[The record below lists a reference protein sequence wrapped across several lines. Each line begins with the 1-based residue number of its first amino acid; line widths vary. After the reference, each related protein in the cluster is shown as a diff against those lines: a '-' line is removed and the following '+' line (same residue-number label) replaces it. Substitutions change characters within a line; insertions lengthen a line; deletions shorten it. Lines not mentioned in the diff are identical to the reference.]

1 MKKRALVSIII
12 PVYNVEKYLDACVE
26 SAIGQSYEHIEVILV
41 NDKSTDRSAAMC
53 DVWAKKDKRV
63 RVIHKQNNE
72 GVNMA
77 RHTGFNSSKGDYVM
91 FLDSD
96 DILHREG
103 TERSLVALIDNDA
116 DIVVYGH
123 NEFSDANE
131 KTNLLKKL
139 SQQDEINVLK
149 TSDEVARYAFFGDGN
164 FPDVFRMTVWGKLYK
179 RKIISKVDWSVSN
192 YRYYEDNF
200 WIAPVLLSAKRLVI
214 LSDKLVNYRRNTKYN
229 HIGPSLS
236 GQLTG
241 NLKDGRPIG
250 YLEQVKHLFDLDIKL
265 AKKYGVINLKDRLED
280 KYYGE
285 MLWRIDGLS
294 RAGLLNAENNLEH
307 FPEVWAWYRERSARE
322 RAEIVYLAKENI
334 RLSTELDSHL
344 RIKRSARLLIG
355 NIKRRI
361 SGAK

>member
-1 MKKRALVSIII
+1 MKKTLVSIII

-26 SAIGQSYEHIEVILV
+26 SVIGQTYKDIEIILV
-41 NDKSTDRSAAMC
+41 NDKSTDGSAKIC
-53 DVWAKKDKRV
+53 DGWKAKDERI
-63 RVIHKQNNE
+63 RVIHKSKNE

-77 RHTGFNSSKGDYVM
+77 RLTGFEQSQGEYIT

-96 DILHREG
+96 DILYKECV
-103 TERSLVALIDNDA
+103 ERPLAALIENGA
-116 DIVVYGH
+116 DIVAYGH
-123 NEFSDANE
+123 KEFSDASE
-131 KTNLLKKL
+131 KTDLIRGVTREN
-139 SQQDEINVLK
+139 EVNVLQ
-149 TSDEVARYAFFGDGN
+149 TNEEIARYAFFGDGN
-164 FPDVFRMTVWGKLYK
+164 LPDVFRMTVWGKLYR
-179 RKIISKVDWSVSN
+179 RKIISRIDWGLSN

-200 WIAPVLLSAKRLVI
+200 WIAPVLLSAKKLVI

-241 NLKDGRPIG
+241 NLKDGKPVG

-265 AKKYGVINLKDRLED
+265 AKKYKVTDLKDRLEG

-294 RAGLLNAENNLEH
+294 RAGLLSAENNLKY

-322 RAEIVYLAKENI
+322 QAEAAYLAREVI
-334 RLSTELDSHL
+334 HLSTELDSHL

-361 SGAK
+361 SSVK